1 MFSPKADGPLT
12 VQIPR
17 AGDDRPSWTRVG
29 VIAAIGF
36 IVGVAW
42 PRLAGVRLG
51 PGVPESPSVVASSA
65 APPAPVEAPATATTA
80 GAPAS
85 AGVAAVATAP
95 AAPTAPPSAS
105 AAPAVALS
113 VGHGVVFACR
123 SSDGDNLKGADCGS
137 LPGLDGVVMPR
148 LRKLTECADA
158 ASASG
163 KVHFV
168 VHLDF
173 PRGGLSVDLGRG
185 HGASPAPEG
194 LLACAR
200 SDLSGAALSGV
211 SHDNPRYSVAY
222 TVTFTGGAGAAPSSG
237 AAGSASTRAGA
248 EVSGTA
254 QVVWEVAVVR
264 DAPKTGKVVARLQ
277 RGAELHLGAPKDG
290 WYPVKFGDGFAS
302 DGWVYRGAIGR

>member
-17 AGDDRPSWTRVG
+17 TAEDRPSWTRVG

-51 PGVPESPSVVASSA
+51 PGVPEAPSSVASVA
-65 APPAPVEAPATATTA
+65 APAEGA
-80 GAPAS
+80 G
-85 AGVAAVATAP
+85 P
-95 AAPTAPPSAS
+95 AAPTAMPPTANPSGGVAAVVPTAAPAPAPSAS
-105 AAPAVALS
+105 SAPAVSLA

-123 SSDGDNLKGADCGS
+123 TSDGESLKGSDCGS
-137 LPGLDGVVMPR
+137 LSGLDGVILPR
-148 LRKLTECADA
+148 LRKLADCPE
-158 ASASG
+158 ASGASG

-173 PRGGLSVDLGRG
+173 PRGGLNVELGRG
-185 HGASPAPEG
+185 HGVSAPDA

-200 SDLSGAALSGV
+200 SDMNGATLTGV
-211 SHDNPRYSVAY
+211 THDNPRYSVAY
-222 TVTFTGGAGAAPSSG
+222 TLTFGGGSATPAAG
-237 AAGSASTRAGA
+237 GSASGRPTGEGAG
-248 EVSGTA
+248 SA

-277 RGAELHLGAPKDG
+277 RGTELHVGPAKDG

-302 DGWVYRGAIGR
+302 EGWVYRGAIGK

>member
-17 AGDDRPSWTRVG
+17 AGEDRPSWTRVG

-51 PGVPESPSVVASSA
+51 PGVPEAPSAVASSA
-65 APPAPVEAPATATTA
+65 AAPSDVASGP
-80 GAPAS
+80 GA
-85 AGVAAVATAP
+85 VAALPSP
-95 AAPTAPPSAS
+95 AQPSAAVPAVVPSPAPSAS
-105 AAPAVALS
+105 AAPAVSLA
-113 VGHGVVFACR
+113 VGRGVVFACR
-123 SSDGDNLKGADCGS
+123 TSDGDSLKGNDCGS
-137 LPGLDGVVMPR
+137 LPGLDGIVMPR
-148 LRKLTECADA
+148 LRKLADCPEA
-158 ASASG
+158 AGASG

-173 PRGGLSVDLGRG
+173 PRGGVSVELGRG
-185 HGASPAPEG
+185 HAVPSPDG

-200 SDLSGAALSGV
+200 SDMNGATLGGV
-211 SHDNPRYSVAY
+211 GHDNPRYSVAY
-222 TVTFTGGAGAAPSSG
+222 TLTFSGGAAAPAVG
-237 AAGSASTRAGA
+237 GSASGRGTGEGA
-248 EVSGTA
+248 GTA

-277 RGAELHLGAPKDG
+277 RGTELHLGAAKDG
-290 WYPVKFGDGFAS
+290 WYPVKFGDGFTS
-302 DGWVYRGAIGR
+302 EGWVYRGAIGR